1 MHTNDYT
8 IHKAKVISVKRISQ
22 HTYHL
27 RVQSDDFAAMDYI
40 PGYTINFFIGDPAIP
55 GTPDRKYSIWNYEP
69 VQNIADLA
77 ISTFSNG
84 PGAQWIQSLQKD
96 SVIYYKTPK
105 GKLLLDDSAD
115 YYFMIGDVTSLSH
128 LYEINRNLPVSKQVY
143 SFIYSNDKD
152 DVYADIDGSYPLDY
166 HIFNSGDIV
175 HIKNELLT
183 SLPDVTGN
191 GLAYV
196 LGSPQACMEIQA
208 FLRNEKGWKPSKLKT
223 KAFWK

>member
-1 MHTNDYT
+1 MNTNDYT
-8 IHKAKVISVKRISQ
+8 THKAKVLSVIKISL

-27 RVQSDDFAAMDYI
+27 RIQSDDFALMDYI
-40 PGYTINFFIGDPAIP
+40 PGYTINFFIGDPAVP

-84 PGAQWIQSLQKD
+84 PGANWVQNLQKG
-96 SVIYYKTPK
+96 STIYYKTPR
-105 GKLLLDDSAD
+105 GKLLIDDSAD

-128 LYEINRNLPVSKQVY
+128 LYEINRNLPVSKQVF
-143 SFIYSNDKD
+143 SFIYSNDKE

-166 HIFNSGDIV
+166 HIFNSGDII
-175 HIKNELLT
+175 HIKNEVLT
-183 SLPDVTGN
+183 SLPDVKGT

-196 LGSPQACMEIQA
+196 LGSPQACMEIQS
-208 FLRNEKGWKPSKLKT
+208 FLRNEKGWDPSRLKT